1 MRPVF
6 CGDLDFD
13 CRDSDVER
21 LFRRYGRVGRV
32 DMKSDLVAG
41 VLLPSYRISPF
52 LSLWFEGVLGAA
64 MVYLIPCGFAF
75 VYMEDEHDAEV
86 AIQKLDGIHFGRK
99 GCKIRVEWTKRERGG
114 RRDDISK
121 RSSTNSRPSKT
132 LFVINFDPINT
143 RTRDIERYFE
153 HYGRILSV
161 RIRKNFAFVQY
172 ELQEDA
178 TRALEASHRSN
189 FMDRVISVE
198 YANRDDDEQRNGYNP
213 DGRVRDVSPGRRNYD
228 RGHSPS
234 PYQRDRGSPDYG
246 RETLPSSR
254 SEQRGRDRHSPDYGR
269 EALSNSRSQQR
280 EKGSPDYGR
289 EVLPD
294 SRTQQ
299 RERGSPDLDV
309 KLYPILDLNKA
320 TIFIMEQQ
328 KALCTANII
337 AIRRLHVKDLDLDLE
352 KEDYCWMH
360 LLVAVIDICPF

>member
-32 DMKSDLVAG
+32 DMKS
-41 VLLPSYRISPF
+41 
-52 LSLWFEGVLGAA
+52 
-64 MVYLIPCGFAF
+64 GFAF

-114 RRDDISK
+114 RRDDIPK
-121 RSSTNSRPSKT
+121 DLQPTHGLQR
-132 LFVINFDPINT
+132 LC
-143 RTRDIERYFE
+143 
-153 HYGRILSV
+153 L
-161 RIRKNFAFVQY
+161 IRKNFAFVQY

-213 DGRVRDVSPGRRNYD
+213 DGRVRDVSPSRRNYD

-254 SEQRGRDRHSPDYGR
+254 SEQRVGIGIALIMDMKHYQILDLSKGRRV
-269 EALSNSRSQQR
+269 ALIMDVKSYQILELS
-280 EKGSPDYGR
+280 KGKG
-289 EVLPD
+289 VALI
-294 SRTQQ
+294 
-299 RERGSPDLDV
+299 LDV

-328 KALCTANII
+328 KAL
-337 AIRRLHVKDLDLDLE
+337 
-352 KEDYCWMH
+352 
-360 LLVAVIDICPF
+360 

>member
-21 LFRRYGRVGRV
+21 LFRRYGRVDRV
-32 DMKSDLVAG
+32 DMKS
-41 VLLPSYRISPF
+41 
-52 LSLWFEGVLGAA
+52 
-64 MVYLIPCGFAF
+64 GFAF

-99 GCKIRVEWTKRERGG
+99 GCKIRVEWTKRERAV

-121 RSSTNSRPSKT
+121 RSTNSRPSRT

-153 HYGRILSV
+153 RYGRILSV
-161 RIRKNFAFVQY
+161 RIRRNFAFVQY

-198 YANRDDDEQRNGYNP
+198 YANRDDDEQRNGYNH

-228 RGHSPS
+228 QGHSPS
-234 PYQRDRGSPDYG
+234 PYRRDRGSPDDG
-246 RETLPSSR
+246 RGTLPSSR
-254 SEQRGRDRHSPDYGR
+254 SEQRGRDWHSPDYGR
-269 EALSNSRSQQR
+269 EALPNSRSQQR
-280 EKGSPDYGR
+280 ERGSPNYGR
-289 EVLPD
+289 ETVPN
-294 SRTQQ
+294 SRSEQNNSPHYGTAEIPSNS
-299 RERGSPDLDV
+299 RYNSRSPPPHERS
-309 KLYPILDLNKA
+309 
-320 TIFIMEQQ
+320 QS
-328 KALCTANII
+328 
-337 AIRRLHVKDLDLDLE
+337 
-352 KEDYCWMH
+352 
-360 LLVAVIDICPF
+360 